1 MTVNRIIPSTSN
13 DFLEL
18 SYGVAKSMEEYP
30 RLMCVK
36 FMDLSQ
42 TRLSVALSAKLIDLS
57 TLYV

>member
-18 SYGVAKSMEEYP
+18 SYGVAKSMEEQH
-30 RLMCVK
+30 RLKYAKLTDV
-36 FMDLSQ
+36 SQ
-42 TRLSVALSAKLIDLS
+42 IRPSVALSAKLIDLS